1 MKSLIRPAFI
11 FGNFS
16 LVKQLE
22 TCQETAYALIFTP
35 VLTAQ
40 SKTVHLKLNAYGKT
54 LGLFS

>member
-1 MKSLIRPAFI
+1 MRPAFI
-11 FGNFS
+11 FGNDS

-22 TCQETAYALIFTP
+22 TRQETPYAVIFTP

-40 SKTVHLKLNAYGKT
+40 SKTARLELNAYGET